1 MRPDE
6 SFVGQ
11 PIRSLQ
17 TMLRV
22 LAEHDDRY
30 QTLIPD
36 GIYGSQTMSAVSV
49 FQRNHGLPVTGVTD
63 QATWEAIALAHEDA
77 LIHVAEAQ
85 PLEII
90 LNPNEVLRRGDE
102 SPYLYVAQALLIVLS
117 ETYGSI
123 GTPSQNGI
131 LDEPTADALSSF
143 QALSGLPMTGNLDK
157 ITWKH
162 LALHFPLA
170 ANKGRG
176 QPQSDGRKK
185 YYEMVNFI

>member
-1 MRPDE
+1 MRPGE

-22 LAEHDDRY
+22 LGEHDSRY
-30 QTLIPD
+30 NSVIPD
-36 GIYGSQTMSAVSV
+36 GIYGPQTVAAISV
-49 FQRNHGLPVTGVTD
+49 FQRNHGIPVTGVTD
-63 QATWEAIALAHEDA
+63 QTTWDAVVAAYEPA
-77 LIHVAEAQ
+77 LIYVVEAQ
-85 PLEII
+85 PLDII
-90 LNPNEVLRRGDE
+90 LNPNEILRRGDE
-102 SPYLYVAQALLIVLS
+102 SPYLYVAQALLMVLS
-117 ETYGSI
+117 QVYGSI

-131 LDEPTADALSSF
+131 LDAATADALASF
-143 QALSGLPMTGNLDK
+143 QSLSGLPMTGNLDK

-176 QPQSDGRKK
+176 QSQAEGRR
-185 YYEMVNFI
+185 